1 MDTMKRN
8 KNANKTLIDYDIN
21 IFVREEYSAE
31 TGETYWNTDQWYLHV
46 YDYNSGD
53 PIEVSSPF
61 LLTKAESFAMNFV
74 ERGDVDEALDGWTSL
89 DYLLENYREEMG
101 DRVLEYLESFPK
113 YREDIVR
120 SRTIYN

>member
-8 KNANKTLIDYDIN
+8 KNASKTLIDYDIN

-31 TGETYWNTDQWYLHV
+31 TMESYWNTDQWYLHV
-46 YDYNSGD
+46 YDYNDGD

-61 LLTKAESFAMNFV
+61 LLTKAESFSMNFV
-74 ERGDVDEALDGWTSL
+74 ERGDVDEGLDGWASL
-89 DYLLENYREEMG
+89 GYLLENYREEMG

-113 YREDIVR
+113 YREDITR
-120 SRTIYN
+120 SRSIYN